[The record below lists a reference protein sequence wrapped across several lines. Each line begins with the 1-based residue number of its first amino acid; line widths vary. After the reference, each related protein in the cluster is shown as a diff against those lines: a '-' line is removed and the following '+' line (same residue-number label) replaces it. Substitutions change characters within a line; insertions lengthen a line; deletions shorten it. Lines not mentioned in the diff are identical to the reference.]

1 MQYIILFPLCCNVCF
16 YNLFN
21 FTNYKKI
28 LLKVTFL
35 KYTTFELAEQ
45 FDSIGNGI
53 FKYRIFSTNDYL
65 YIGPILY
72 KALHISWKVSIR
84 LPWKMCFFVTENLLR
99 TPTVRISVYNL
110 PGQLLC
116 PSIMRTAL
124 QIKPWLLRRKY
135 WPKISSLE

>member
-1 MQYIILFPLCCNVCF
+1 MQYIILFPLCYNVCF

-28 LLKVTFL
+28 LLKLTFL

-65 YIGPILY
+65 YIGLILY
-72 KALHISWKVSIR
+72 KALHIS
-84 LPWKMCFFVTENLLR
+84 
-99 TPTVRISVYNL
+99 
-110 PGQLLC
+110 
-116 PSIMRTAL
+116 
-124 QIKPWLLRRKY
+124 
-135 WPKISSLE
+135 